1 MLLTADKSKKAI
13 IAYIAHFFVM
23 FIIISIFT
31 YISTCIMG
39 ARQKKRIITGIIMFL
54 IIYALTIAFLLCIFY
69 LPVDYNDDFY
79 KNDNYWDLSTGSRIA
94 YQKYG
99 DNSSDYYPIISLH
112 GGPGIPPNG
121 KDLFGPDLASEGFV
135 VYHYDQFGCGN
146 SNRAKDPKEYTIER
160 QVKDLEEIRKK
171 IGVKKINLI
180 GNSWGGTLAA
190 NYMAKY
196 NENVNNTIFISPGPI
211 WLGDNSYEQ
220 YKKEA
225 LEDFN
230 NAIESNFRF
239 HIISEITYFKYSE
252 GLFYLIPEKNID
264 KLMMKT
270 INFHGK
276 LDKERRGSN
285 YTNSAPA
292 GYGFWVSQL
301 TQLSSVKEKFNYEDL
316 DNSHTKCLIFKGEK
330 DYLTWDTTI
339 LYRKKINDSTLIL
352 IDEMGHTVEEEKY
365 RKIVSQNII
374 YFLRN
379 GSTLR
384 EPYVELK
391 DPWK

>member
-1 MLLTADKSKKAI
+1 MSENVINNDNDDIDDKEENEENEKNEENDKLLDSGTSHENKCIKSIKIIIGIILIILGDLIGIIISIFIMLLTADKSKKAI

-54 IIYALTIAFLLCIFY
+54 VIYALTIAFLLCIFY

-99 DNSSDYYPIISLH
+99 NNSSNYYPIISLH

-180 GNSWGGTLAA
+180 GNSWGGALAA

-220 YKKEA
+220 YKK
-225 LEDFN
+225 
-230 NAIESNFRF
+230 
-239 HIISEITYFKYSE
+239 
-252 GLFYLIPEKNID
+252 
-264 KLMMKT
+264 
-270 INFHGK
+270 
-276 LDKERRGSN
+276 
-285 YTNSAPA
+285 
-292 GYGFWVSQL
+292 
-301 TQLSSVKEKFNYEDL
+301 
-316 DNSHTKCLIFKGEK
+316 
-330 DYLTWDTTI
+330 
-339 LYRKKINDSTLIL
+339 
-352 IDEMGHTVEEEKY
+352 
-365 RKIVSQNII
+365 
-374 YFLRN
+374 
-379 GSTLR
+379 
-384 EPYVELK
+384 
-391 DPWK
+391 